1 MHLVER
7 WTRTSADHLWYEAT
21 LEDPAV
27 FARPLKM
34 RFPLYRRIEPNIQ
47 LLEYECH
54 TYLELE
60 KERRAGV
67 TAGDR

>member
-1 MHLVER
+1 VCLFSESP
-7 WTRTSADHLWYEAT
+7 WATEYEAT
-21 LEDPAV
+21 IEDPAV
-27 FARPLKM
+27 FARSFTI

-60 KERRAGV
+60 KERRLGV